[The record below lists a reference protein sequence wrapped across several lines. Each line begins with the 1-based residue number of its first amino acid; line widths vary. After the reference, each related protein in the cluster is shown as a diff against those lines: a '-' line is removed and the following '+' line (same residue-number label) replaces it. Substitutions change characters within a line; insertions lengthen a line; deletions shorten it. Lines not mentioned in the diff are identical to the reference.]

1 MIWTLYC
8 RSGIDPAAGS
18 RADAPGVAVRIGG
31 APAAGSLKAGWFE
44 QVRVTRPVVVVGNI
58 TVGGTGKTPFTI
70 WLADALRRR
79 GRRVGIVLR
88 GYGGRIG
95 ASPTHVTGS
104 VGWEQVGDEAVML
117 ARATRSS
124 WQAAT
129 ALPMHAWR
137 SISVPMWSFP
147 MMVCST
153 TASRAIA
160 RLSSWTPERLLGNE
174 RLLPAGPLREPYRLE
189 REGNCV
195 VLMHKGAS
203 IPPTRVLEGTLHPV
217 QVAARARLTQARAIV
232 SGEFGSSR
240 ASRAGGC
247 TQLQESAPQA
257 FFAALRAAGLD
268 VIPHA
273 MRDHAVLTKADLTFD
288 DDAPVLMTEKDAVR
302 CERIAG
308 TRHWAVAMT
317 LDLSEAD
324 IDSVLTIVESARPTE
339 SPHDGTLEL
348 MDSKLLDILACPLCK
363 GPLQYS
369 KAQQVLVCRADRL
382 AYPVRD
388 GIPVMLEE
396 EARQLGSDDALLKD

>member
-1 MIWTLYC
+1 MNLDAALQRIWYRPRLGAT
-8 RSGIDPAAGS
+8 AAVLMPLAWLFGLVVRLR
-18 RADAPGVAVRIGG
+18 RAAYK
-31 APAAGSLKAGWFE
+31 SGWFE

-58 TVGGTGKTPFTI
+58 TVGGSGKTPFTI

-117 ARATRSS
+117 ARAT
-124 WQAAT
+124 QAIVVAG
-129 ALPMHAWR
+129 
-137 SISVPMWSFP
+137 SD
-147 MMVCST
+147 
-153 TASRAIA
+153 RAADA
-160 RLSSWTPERLLGNE
+160 RMAIDLGADVVLSDDGLQHYRLARDCEIVVVDAERLLGNR
-174 RLLPAGPLREPYRLE
+174 RLLPAGPLREPPARVL
-189 REGNCV
+189 EGNCV

-232 SGEFGSSR
+232 SSEVRELASFQGRPVHAVAGIGSPGS
-240 ASRAGGC
+240 
-247 TQLQESAPQA
+247 
-257 FFAALRAAGLD
+257 FFAALRAAGLE

-308 TRHWAVAMT
+308 ARHWAVAMT

-324 IDSVLTIVESARPTE
+324 VDSVLTIVESASSRQK
-339 SPHDGTLEL
+339 SP
-348 MDSKLLDILACPLCK
+348 A
-363 GPLQYS
+363 
-369 KAQQVLVCRADRL
+369 
-382 AYPVRD
+382 
-388 GIPVMLEE
+388 
-396 EARQLGSDDALLKD
+396 